1 MPSPWAPAF
10 AGATERGILLCNS
23 GFISYAAAR
32 EKYRGVGDDGMAT
45 AEAAAFSPQI
55 AARIERLP
63 LSPWHVRIG
72 LIIGSAWFFDGF
84 DALAIAYVLPALI
97 GPWKIAPYEIGL
109 LIASGY
115 AGQTIGS
122 VYFGWLAERIGRVPV
137 ALYTLLLFSLTSLVC
152 AFAWDYGS
160 LFVMRFVQGLGL
172 GGEIPIMA
180 AYINEFAA
188 SKRRGRFSLSYQ
200 ILFSIG
206 LFAVALLGR
215 WVVPTFGWRWMFVIG
230 AVPALLALPLRRILP
245 ESPRWLASRGRLEEA
260 DATLRRIEE
269 VISKQGRRP
278 LPPVPQNVPLPKPAD
293 TRFADLFKG
302 VYRRRTYSVW
312 VLWVSSYLVVYGLTT
327 WMPSLWRTV
336 YHLSLQEALNYGA
349 IASTVGICGSFLNIW
364 LIEAMGRKTL
374 FSTALLLSAIPLL
387 TLAAYAGSMAP
398 PWVLFTVICAYYP
411 NSILALSLSTYNA
424 ELYPNELRSLG
435 VGVGNA
441 WLRFASVIG
450 PTFIGFILPI
460 WGLGSVFLILGVAVV
475 IGGLTCIFFAD
486 ETRGQVLEQVSPTV

>member
-152 AFAWDYGS
+152 AFAWDYDS

-206 LFAVALLGR
+206 LFAVALVGR

-230 AVPALLALPLRRILP
+230 AAPALLALPLRRILP

-260 DATLRRIEE
+260 DATLRRIED

-278 LPPVPQNVPLPKPAD
+278 LPPMPQNVPLPKPAD
-293 TRFADLFKG
+293 TRFGDLFKG

-312 VLWVSSYLVVYGLTT
+312 VLWVSSYLVVYGLYD
-327 WMPSLWRTV
+327 LD
-336 YHLSLQEALNYGA
+336 A
-349 IASTVGICGSFLNIW
+349 
-364 LIEAMGRKTL
+364 
-374 FSTALLLSAIPLL
+374 
-387 TLAAYAGSMAP
+387 
-398 PWVLFTVICAYYP
+398 
-411 NSILALSLSTYNA
+411 
-424 ELYPNELRSLG
+424 
-435 VGVGNA
+435 
-441 WLRFASVIG
+441 
-450 PTFIGFILPI
+450 
-460 WGLGSVFLILGVAVV
+460 VAVAHGLSPV
-475 IGGLTCIFFAD
+475 AAGGAQLRRDRLDRRHLRQLPQYLAD
-486 ETRGQVLEQVSPTV
+486 RGDGPQDAVLDRAPAQRHSAPDARRLCRLDGAALGALHRDLRLLPELDPGALAQHL